1 MWILTFV
8 LKEYKM
14 FKGYN
19 LHSFFKSFETEEQC
33 KDYLYDLKWKNGF
46 VCYRCSHTNGCPS
59 AAYATIKCNRCKHIH
74 SATAQTLFHKCKFPL
89 QSAFLMVF
97 LIATSK
103 KGVSSYDLSRRTGI
117 RRTTCY
123 YFKRKVMKAMEQ
135 DEDDK
140 LNGKVDVDESSFGG
154 PNPGKRG
161 RSKAK
166 TKKEFVIAIE
176 MKKGKVV
183 KARAQFITKASTG
196 QIKPFFYKFINK
208 EACVRSDKWKAYDA
222 ISLEYKNMIQQESQP
237 PKNFKLLHRE
247 IMLLKLSIRG
257 MYHSIQHTQE
267 YLNEYYWRRG
277 VTDKSTLFQTLICN
291 MLNLKPIQIKQLSLG

>member
-1 MWILTFV
+1 
-8 LKEYKM
+8 M
-14 FKGYN
+14 FEGYN
-19 LHSFFKSFETEEQC
+19 IHSLIKAFVTEEQC
-33 KDYLYDLKWKNGF
+33 KDYLYDMKWKNGF
-46 VCYRCSHTNGCPS
+46 VCHRCEHDNGCPS
-59 AAYATIKCNRCKHIH
+59 TKYASIKCNRCKHIH

-89 QSAFLMVF
+89 PSAFLMIF

-103 KGVSSYDLSRRTGI
+103 KGVSSYELSRRTDV

-135 DEDDK
+135 DGDDK

-166 TKKEFVIAIE
+166 NKKEFVLAIQ
-176 MKKGKVV
+176 MKKGKIV
-183 KARAQFITKASTG
+183 KARAQAITKASTG
-196 QIKPFFYKFINK
+196 QLKPFFYKFINK
-208 EACVRSDKWKAYDA
+208 EARVRTDKWRAYDA
-222 ISLEYKNMIQQESQP
+222 ITLEYSNMIQQKSKP
-237 PKNFKLLHRE
+237 PKNFKLMHRE

-267 YLNEYYWRRG
+267 YLNEYYFRRG
-277 VTDKSTLFQTLICN
+277 VEKKELRFHTLIDN
-291 MLNLKPIQIKQLSLG
+291 MMKLKPIHINQLSLG